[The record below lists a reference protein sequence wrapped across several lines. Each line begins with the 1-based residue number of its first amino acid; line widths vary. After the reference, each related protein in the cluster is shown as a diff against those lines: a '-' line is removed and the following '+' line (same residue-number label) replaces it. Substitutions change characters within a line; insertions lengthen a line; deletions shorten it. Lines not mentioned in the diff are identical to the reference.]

1 MPPARTH
8 PYVEAGQCTA
18 SGTPCAATLA
28 DTEKEGKIW
37 FMHTHPFFILS
48 PDRLLASV
56 TAPGALQNDG
66 RPISLIP
73 KNLLLHPGTVPL
85 FTIRHPV
92 LLVPSSIR
100 GIKKAETGD
109 TRASFIIGTSLGFSR
124 EIYDWY
130 MTSADFN
137 QSLGE
142 RLGLDPAL
150 VAVSW
155 PKTTEDEQKL
165 MHPVLLR
172 MQETLVK
179 SQGLDASRA
188 ARNVDLTEE
197 RARWKEEFSDEEV
210 MLMEEI
216 IAHITPHY
224 EYFRE
229 RHFVPSSR
237 N

>member
-1 MPPARTH
+1 
-8 PYVEAGQCTA
+8 
-18 SGTPCAATLA
+18 
-28 DTEKEGKIW
+28 
-37 FMHTHPFFILS
+37 MHTHPFFILS

-66 RPISLIP
+66 RPIPLIP
-73 KNLLLHPGTVPL
+73 ENLLLHPGTIPL

-92 LLVPSSIR
+92 LYVPSSIR
-100 GIKKAETGD
+100 GIKKAETGT
-109 TRASFIIGTSLGFSR
+109 TRASYLIGTSLGFSR
-124 EIYDWY
+124 EIYDWFVAQGVEPVVAEADDY

-137 QSLGE
+137 SRLAE

-155 PKTTEDEQKL
+155 PKTTEEEQKL

-179 SQGLDASRA
+179 SEGLDSSRA
-188 ARNVDLTEE
+188 ARNVDLAEE
-197 RARWKEEFSDEEV
+197 RARWKEEFSEEEV
-210 MLMEEI
+210 MLIEEI
-216 IAHITPHY
+216 IAHVTPHY
-224 EYFRE
+224 EYMRA
-229 RHFVPSSR
+229 RRFVPSSR

>member
-1 MPPARTH
+1 M
-8 PYVEAGQCTA
+8 YY
-18 SGTPCAATLA
+18 
-28 DTEKEGKIW
+28 
-37 FMHTHPFFILS
+37 
-48 PDRLLASV
+48 
-56 TAPGALQNDG
+56 
-66 RPISLIP
+66 
-73 KNLLLHPGTVPL
+73 
-85 FTIRHPV
+85 
-92 LLVPSSIR
+92 
-100 GIKKAETGD
+100 
-109 TRASFIIGTSLGFSR
+109 IIGTSLGFSR
-124 EIYDWY
+124 EIYDWFVAQGVEPVVADADDY

-197 RARWKEEFSDEEV
+197 RARWKEEFSEEEV

-224 EYFRE
+224 EYLRE
-229 RHFVPSSR
+229 RRFVPSSR

>member
-1 MPPARTH
+1 
-8 PYVEAGQCTA
+8 
-18 SGTPCAATLA
+18 
-28 DTEKEGKIW
+28 
-37 FMHTHPFFILS
+37 MHTHPFFILS

-56 TAPGALQNDG
+56 TAPGTLQNDDRG
-66 RPISLIP
+66 ISLIP
-73 KNLLLHPGTVPL
+73 ENLLLHPGTIPL

-92 LLVPSSIR
+92 LYVSSSIR
-100 GIKKAETGD
+100 GIKKAGTGE
-109 TRASFIIGTSLGFSR
+109 TRASYIIGTSLGFSR
-124 EIYDWY
+124 EMYDWFVAHGVEPVIAEADDY

-137 QSLGE
+137 QRLAE

-155 PKTTEDEQKL
+155 PETTEDEQKL

-188 ARNVDLTEE
+188 ARNVDLAEE
-197 RARWKEEFSDEEV
+197 RARWKEEFSEEEI
-210 MLMEEI
+210 MLIEEI
-216 IAHITPHY
+216 IAYVTPHY
-224 EYFRE
+224 EYLRE
-229 RHFVPSSR
+229 RRFVPSCR

>member
-1 MPPARTH
+1 
-8 PYVEAGQCTA
+8 
-18 SGTPCAATLA
+18 
-28 DTEKEGKIW
+28 
-37 FMHTHPFFILS
+37 MHTHPFFILT

-56 TAPGALQNDG
+56 TAPGTLQNDG
-66 RPISLIP
+66 RGMSLIAE
-73 KNLLLHPGTVPL
+73 NLLLHPGTIPL

-92 LLVPSSIR
+92 LYVSSSIR
-100 GIKKAETGD
+100 GIKKAGTGE
-109 TRASFIIGTSLGFSR
+109 TRASYIIGTSLGFSR
-124 EIYDWY
+124 EMYDWFVAHGVEPVIAEADDY

-137 QSLGE
+137 QRLAE

-155 PKTTEDEQKL
+155 PETTEDEQKL

-179 SQGLDASRA
+179 SQGLDSSRA

-197 RARWKEEFSDEEV
+197 RARWREEFSEEEV
-210 MLMEEI
+210 MLIEEI
-216 IAHITPHY
+216 IAYVTPHY
-224 EYFRE
+224 EYLRE
-229 RHFVPSSR
+229 RRFVPSSR